1 MLDMDLIIRPKLL
14 FEYKPIKYF
23 IDYPSHKNCDSY
35 SINNMHHPKVE
46 IAGTAWVFSPKKIHR
61 HKCRKQKRVPVLSGL
76 FLQYD

>member
-1 MLDMDLIIRPKLL
+1 
-14 FEYKPIKYF
+14 
-23 IDYPSHKNCDSY
+23 
-35 SINNMHHPKVE
+35 MHHPKVE